1 MPVQYD
7 DKIVRIEQTSSAEG
21 TEINTPDGKVTVKG
35 WTNEITREFQTQ
47 GYVVLR
53 NFIPK
58 EVIDMTMD
66 SWKTI
71 ELNKEWNDMFFVREE
86 DIVFESPETSLRKS
100 QGCHTFPPSVGMHH
114 WLKNALGNVLDFHLV
129 ETYAYSRKYDRG
141 AFLKAH
147 SDRPSCEVSATICL
161 KYKTDDNTPWKIW
174 IQRDKNYIND
184 ARGKGQEQFFDKMQ
198 NIPHRE
204 RKGTCVSLE
213 VGDVLLYQGPNAP
226 HWRDTLLGDYSYHMF
241 LHFINHD
248 GNIIDFPDFQQPSS
262 KLDHG
267 RLEGKKGDAR
277 PRSAFAYDGRLSRY
291 HPNAEQQPYFHKAM
305 DFWNQWQDGAH
316 EWFDP
321 AQYINHYAE
330 LEDVE
335 LTDREKQRFIKNNQS
350 VNNELL
356 RFFKTAYCFTDS
368 QRNKSYE
375 DWISENVKD
384 KVVIDLGAGSG
395 ILCYFAVK
403 YGAKKVYALERRGE
417 LIDRM
422 KEILGDSV
430 EYIHGDLLETEL
442 PKCDIYLHEWLTSE
456 FWNEKRFLKNFYQEG
471 DKELEVGHI
480 LDLVE
485 YAKKNDFVDKLY
497 PNMVELSDI
506 EGESTTEWVDINIP
520 SHSKYSKK
528 FLEDYYGNLTQN
540 SIYKNKIT
548 NKEII
553 WEGHIRD
560 LTHHKVE
567 NYLGWKLS
575 FDNNHVL
582 SNHLPVS
589 HWGLKH
595 DSI

>member
-58 EVIDMTMD
+58 EIIDMTMD

-184 ARGKGQEQFFDKMQ
+184 ARGKGQEQFFDQMQ

-267 RLEGKKGDAR
+267 RLEGKKGDGR

-305 DFWNQWQDGAH
+305 DFWNQWQDGAP

-321 AQYINHYAE
+321 AQYINHYSE

-335 LTDREKQRFIKNNQS
+335 LTDREKKRFIKNNQS